1 MKRTM
6 MKKSKKKL
14 KKNQKTSI
22 EFYRNKK
29 ILPQLLA
36 LKIIRNIKSLK
47 TKKT

>member
-1 MKRTM
+1 MIKM
-6 MKKSKKKL
+6 MKKKKKKKL
-14 KKNQKTSI
+14 KKNQKTNI

-29 ILPQLLA
+29 ILPQLLV